1 MPRKQEI
8 SERSENGEVIWCFT
22 GVSLAGGFAAERKRH
37 AGPGGGGTRRQVG
50 AACTYTYMLYT
61 YR

>member
-37 AGPGGGGTRRQVG
+37 CRAWWGWYEAPGRG
-50 AACTYTYMLYT
+50 CLYI
-61 YR
+61 YIHVVYI